1 MALCWKKMICK
12 YCFKFENYNFS
23 FFFRSSSGFNPF
35 GNVPNSWK
43 PSGKFSWKIGL
54 FVAGI
59 ASLALIIGVA
69 ITKSDKSDL
78 TKIMASMHYLVRH
91 LTIIYTI

>member
-1 MALCWKKMICK
+1 MSKK
-12 YCFKFENYNFS
+12 NWNFQILRILIS
-23 FFFRSSSGFNPF
+23 FVIFRSSPRFNPF

>member
-1 MALCWKKMICK
+1 MSKKIQ
-12 YCFKFENYNFS
+12 NFNFLKKKLEFY